1 MPGHTDSAWSAA
13 LVAGVGPYEPT
24 NGGERRRKGDL
35 SGAPDTQNMKGE
47 EMGLILRFRCDSCH
61 KEFLVADEQEEAEH
75 LNCPHCLGEVE
86 VPEDEE
92 GDVEL
97 GVRRSPV
104 STKKTSI

>member
-1 MPGHTDSAWSAA
+1 
-13 LVAGVGPYEPT
+13 
-24 NGGERRRKGDL
+24 
-35 SGAPDTQNMKGE
+35 MKGE
-47 EMGLILRFRCDSCH
+47 EMYLILRFRCGSCH
-61 KEFLVADEQEEAEH
+61 KEFLVADEQVDAEY
-75 LNCPHCLGEVE
+75 LNCPHCPGEVE

>member
-1 MPGHTDSAWSAA
+1 MPGHTDSEWSAA

-24 NGGERRRKGDL
+24 NCGERRRKWDL
-35 SGAPDTQNMKGE
+35 SGAPDTQDVKGE
-47 EMGLILRFRCDSCH
+47 EMDLILRFRCDSCH
-61 KEFLVADEQEEAEH
+61 KEFMVADEQVDAEY
-75 LNCPHCLGEVE
+75 LNCPHCPGEVE

>member
-1 MPGHTDSAWSAA
+1 M
-13 LVAGVGPYEPT
+13 VAGVGLYEPT
-24 NGGERRRKGDL
+24 NGGGRRRKGDL
-35 SGAPDTQNMKGE
+35 SGAPATQHMKGE
-47 EMGLILRFRCDSCH
+47 EMGLILRFRCDSCL
-61 KEFLVADEQEEAEH
+61 KEFLEADEQVKVEY
-75 LNCPHCLGEVE
+75 LNCPHCPGEVE

>member
-1 MPGHTDSAWSAA
+1 MPGRTDSAWSAA
-13 LVAGVGPYEPT
+13 LVAGVGPYELT

-35 SGAPDTQNMKGE
+35 SGAPDTQHMKGE
-47 EMGLILRFRCDSCH
+47 EMGLILIFPCDSCH
-61 KEFLVADEQEEAEH
+61 KEFLVADEQVEAEY
-75 LNCPHCLGEVE
+75 LNCPHCPGEVE

>member
-1 MPGHTDSAWSAA
+1 
-13 LVAGVGPYEPT
+13 
-24 NGGERRRKGDL
+24 
-35 SGAPDTQNMKGE
+35 
-47 EMGLILRFRCDSCH
+47 
-61 KEFLVADEQEEAEH
+61 VADEQVDAEY
-75 LNCPHCLGEVE
+75 LNCPHCPGEVG